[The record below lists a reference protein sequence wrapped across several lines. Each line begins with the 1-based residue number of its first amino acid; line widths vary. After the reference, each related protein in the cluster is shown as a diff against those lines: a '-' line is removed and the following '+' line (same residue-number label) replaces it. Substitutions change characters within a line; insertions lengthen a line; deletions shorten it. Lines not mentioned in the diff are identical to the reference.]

1 MGMRELTLV
10 MEKNSNSANRGDAGE
25 SNRKRVVVPSSRGN
39 KNKARTTSRTTANR
53 VVGESAE
60 ERKKRSKGGLLSRL
74 CDKVEDEVICRELM
88 KLV

>member
-60 ERKKRSKGGLLSRL
+60 ERKKRSKGRLLRL